1 MPFLN
6 EMDRQND
13 AKKNVSLIN
22 LSSEEGIFAFGVT
35 ITYSLDGEDVTR
47 KIVSNYY
54 TNNLVV
60 APVRQTGRINTH
72 VREVLQTAPQALYQP
87 WYIIY
92 EPGEKQGYCNGI
104 LYDCN

>member
-1 MPFLN
+1 MVDGAGMPFLN

-35 ITYSLDGEDVTR
+35 
-47 KIVSNYY
+47 
-54 TNNLVV
+54 
-60 APVRQTGRINTH
+60 VRQTGRINTH
-72 VREVLQTAPQALYQP
+72 VREILQTAPQALYQP

-92 EPGEKQGYCNGI
+92 EPGEKQGYCNEI